1 MNIPTEPVNAV
12 NGTVND
18 RARTLNTDP
27 ADMNTAPGPVNTEAG
42 PVNTDSPP
50 VNTNRAGGGDGD
62 GGGKKQSAAVRLVAL
77 ARERYTFVMSTD
89 GRPYA
94 VAIDGPNLAL
104 PLRGRAGLRQRLAR
118 LYADTFEGDVASQSA
133 LADAM
138 TVLEGI
144 ADSGDPVPVHL
155 RVGNDES
162 GRIVVDLG
170 TADGRAVTVSGP
182 EGWRVVD
189 RSPVLF
195 RRSGAMAPM
204 PAPVLEGDGL
214 ARLHG
219 LLNMDETTF
228 RQLVAWLVAAW
239 IPTIPH
245 PVLTFK
251 GEQGTGKSKTAQ
263 MVVNLIDPSPAS
275 KRSQPRDIKAW
286 SAQAFNSWALCL
298 DNISTIPPWL
308 SDTLCKAVTGDGIVD
323 RALYTDDDVVVLS
336 FRRVLAMTTIDAGA
350 LAGDLAER
358 LLMLDLQL
366 IEEDRRRTEEE
377 LDGAFEAARPA
388 VLGALFDLLACVLA
402 TLPTVRLDSMPRMA
416 DFARVLAAI
425 DQVQDWQT
433 LDAYLTASANVAG
446 DALEGDPFGTA
457 VAALVEHAG
466 TWTGTAAQLLEQL
479 QPPGGIRPP
488 NWPKDATRASG
499 KVKRLAPLLRSIG
512 ITVDDTQRSRD
523 RHRSRLLVL
532 TRTDPD
538 QTASAPQD
546 QTLWP
551 DVTPPGSGRMPSDQ
565 Y

>member
-1 MNIPTEPVNAV
+1 MTTPTTKPVNGHIRPV
-12 NGTVND
+12 NGTAVNPLG
-18 RARTLNTDP
+18 ATTPSP
-27 ADMNTAPGPVNTEAG
+27 AP
-42 PVNTDSPP
+42 
-50 VNTNRAGGGDGD
+50 GD
-62 GGGKKQSAAVRLVAL
+62 GGGKKPSAAVRLVAL
-77 ARERYTFVMSTD
+77 ARERYTFVMSGD

-144 ADSGDPVPVHL
+144 AEDSDPVPVHL
-155 RVGNDES
+155 RVGGDPA
-162 GRIVVDLG
+162 GRIVLDLG
-170 TADGRAVTVSGP
+170 TADGRAVTISGGD
-182 EGWRVVD
+182 GWHVVD

-204 PAPVLEGDGL
+204 PTPVLDGDGL
-214 ARLHG
+214 AKLHA
-219 LLNMDETTF
+219 LLNMDESTF

-377 LDGAFEAARPA
+377 LDATFKAVRPA
-388 VLGALFDLLACVLA
+388 VLGALCELLACVLA
-402 TLPTVRLDSMPRMA
+402 ILPGVRLDSMPRMA
-416 DFARVLAAI
+416 DFARILAAI
-425 DQVQDWQT
+425 DHVQGWQT
-433 LDAYLTASANVAG
+433 LDAYLATSANVAG
-446 DALEGDPFGTA
+446 DALEGDPFGNA
-457 VAALVEHAG
+457 VAALVEEAG
-466 TWTGTAAQLLEQL
+466 TWQGTAAQLLEQL
-479 QPPGGIRPP
+479 PPPGGFRPP
-488 NWPKDATRASG
+488 GWPKDATRAG
-499 KVKRLAPLLRSIG
+499 GRLKRLAPLLRSIG

-523 RHRSRLLVL
+523 RHRHKLLIL
-532 TRTDPD
+532 TRTDPAD
-538 QTASAPQD
+538 EPASAPPQD
-546 QTLWP
+546 PLWP
-551 DVTPPGSGRMPSDQ
+551 DVTPAGSGGSVPDQ
-565 Y
+565 H